1 MSTRLFISK
10 RQRRKLPLI
19 HNRQDSELE
28 GPEGVKWELE
38 FTYYLD
44 WENGIWVTGTGN
56 IDTELGM
63 RKPVYYY
70 KGSRANFDREFV

>member
-1 MSTRLFISK
+1 MGTRIYLLFG
-10 RQRRKLPLI
+10 L
-19 HNRQDSELE
+19 
-28 GPEGVKWELE
+28 GKWDLGL
-38 FTYYLD
+38 F
-44 WENGIWVTGTGN
+44 WVTGTGN